1 MGAEVGQGPGL
12 ADAED
17 AQGPDQVL
25 VAVEGDVVH
34 RRSPDQ
40 DLVHQEIAR
49 GVGVV
54 IIRDQGPG
62 KAGAD
67 QGQEGETRG
76 KERMSRGASPA
87 TRKTRTRT
95 ETSHVPD
102 PLRRGRSLAPEK
114 SHVLDRKLVM
124 TVFT

>member
-1 MGAEVGQGPGL
+1 
-12 ADAED
+12 
-17 AQGPDQVL
+17 

-54 IIRDQGPG
+54 ITRDQGPG
-62 KAGAD
+62 KAGVD

-76 KERMSRGASPA
+76 KERMTRGASPA
-87 TRKTRTRT
+87 RRKTRR

-102 PLRRGRSLAPEK
+102 PLRRGISLVPEK
-114 SHVLDRKLVM
+114 SPVLDRKLVM
-124 TVFT
+124 